1 MTNKLPGLRP
11 MDDRPSVGGRNNGR
25 ARTPEAN
32 LGERMLQPQA
42 RPVDTYSRPQ
52 QPNSG
57 PNGLQQLVGAL
68 ATINPKL
75 GQMAEEDEKRA
86 QQDAQDRASKRIGG
100 MTFEEAKAAVDRG
113 DMTELQDP
121 WFRATYMR
129 QYGERLAYQRMNEL
143 SASYAQSPDRET
155 MNMDQFVA
163 KQMRE
168 DLDAYGS
175 DKHFTKSYTQLMS
188 NYSQKAGAAHAQYQ
202 SEQAVGEAKQ
212 GVYETFLGRARL
224 MAGEGKS
231 PQEIAQALRGDYDGH
246 KNLLGISFKE
256 QDAEMVRV
264 AEAFANEGNVDM
276 AKAILHG
283 ERVGA
288 DGTKLGRLA
297 DNREFS
303 QDANRILNTANS
315 KLEANNGEAALDA
328 RMEFNEQARGGKLA
342 QADLMAYHQANPGAF
357 SDAQVISLIN
367 QSAGVQ
373 AQEAEQAAK
382 SEQTLQLRANART
395 SENTLLQHNMDAA
408 AQGRLPFIEEGT
420 VLTDTGDTKKVSV
433 EDQKKAVA
441 AAIVSEGDWLAEKKQ
456 ATPEQVFARNVEAF
470 TVNDLVN
477 PKWEQVLAAA
487 PVGATQFTNS
497 GGEMP
502 AQLKEGVEL
511 YMRLHNANPKLLE
524 NHIKDAGDRDFYE
537 AFRMATQYAGA
548 APEQAL
554 QTATAMTSD
563 PSKFQT
569 TAVQQRFDEIDQRVK
584 SVKFG
589 GDWYWA
595 YQNKSAPNNIGY
607 VANEIGRLGK
617 FYAQNGLGTDKALDE
632 AKARF
637 QATHTEVNGNYI
649 YTAGKDVPKNFGELA
664 GYALQKYADDFGA
677 AEGGKEASDLTIRP
691 ATNGNGWLIVDALT
705 QLPVENSA
713 RANLTLRSMGIMDEE
728 RRIAKKDAVIQQSI
742 TRQDAFSAREL
753 EMARRWVEV
762 PDYYDNYVQL
772 YGEQLAQ
779 ERKRKALDII
789 EHNKR

>member
-1 MTNKLPGLRP
+1 MANKLPGLRP
-11 MDDRPSVGGRNNGR
+11 VDDRPSVGGRNNGR
-25 ARTPEAN
+25 VRTPEAN

-57 PNGLQQLVGAL
+57 PSGLQQLTGAL
-68 ATINPKL
+68 AAVSPQIAAML
-75 GQMAEEDEKRA
+75 Q
-86 QQDAQDRASKRIGG
+86 QQDEQARKDAEDRANKRIGG
-100 MTFEEAKAAVDRG
+100 MTFEESKAAVDRG

-168 DLDAYGS
+168 DLHAYGS
-175 DKHFTKSYTQLMS
+175 DKHFTRSYTQLMS

-246 KNLLGISFKE
+246 KNLLGISYKE

-357 SDAQVISLIN
+357 SDAQVISLLN

-382 SEQTLQLRANART
+382 SEQTLQLRANARN

-441 AAIVSEGDWLAEKKQ
+441 AAIVTEGDWLAEKKK

-502 AQLKEGVEL
+502 TQLKEGVEL

-537 AFRMATQYAGA
+537 AYRLATQYGGK

-554 QTATAMTSD
+554 QIATAMTSD

-569 TAVQQRFDEIDQRVK
+569 TAVQQRFDQIDQRVQD
-584 SVKFG
+584 VRFG
-589 GDWYWA
+589 GGWFSSSTPPA
-595 YQNKSAPNNIGY
+595 NQGY

-617 FYAQNGLGTDKALDE
+617 FYAQNGLGTEKALDE
-632 AKARF
+632 AKTRF
-637 QATHTEVNGNYI
+637 LATHTEVNGNYI

-728 RRIAKKDAVIQQSI
+728 RRTAKKDAFIQRSD
-742 TRQDAFSAREL
+742 TRQEAFSAREL
-753 EMARRWVEV
+753 EMAKRWVEV
-762 PDYYDNYVQL
+762 PDYYDTYVQL
-772 YGEQLAQ
+772 YGEQAAQ

-789 EHNKR
+789 EHSKR